1 MCFANSSHRLAIA
14 YRHRQRSGSVGD
26 AGGRAP
32 DRLVQLV
39 RAVGRPRC
47 QRGILSRASWRGV
60 LFLMFPPPEEMPER
74 QDHDRN
80 IIANVRINPCAKSFI
95 LCVYDVWR
103 GTELLARNNMRFA
116 RHPLTMGASADGAR
130 TPSTC
135 GELDAQTDTLES
147 NSRLRRDKRW
157 AHFKITE
164 PQVVDLKTPSN
175 VGEGLHRIHST
186 F

>member
-1 MCFANSSHRLAIA
+1 MT
-14 YRHRQRSGSVGD
+14 
-26 AGGRAP
+26 
-32 DRLVQLV
+32 
-39 RAVGRPRC
+39 
-47 QRGILSRASWRGV
+47 GILSRMSESILVPSHSFCACTTFWRV
-60 LFLMFPPPEEMPER
+60 
-74 QDHDRN
+74 
-80 IIANVRINPCAKSFI
+80 
-95 LCVYDVWR
+95 
-103 GTELLARNNMRFA
+103 TELLARNNMRFA

-130 TPSTC
+130 TASTC